1 MPKRLESQINAEK
14 KYQSKRKGTPMIPI
28 IYLSEE
34 DAKLVERLKG
44 RYGSKKN
51 GVITAIRG
59 WCELLDAQ
67 ERTAA
72 EKED

>member
-28 IYLSEE
+28 IYLSED
-34 DAKLVERLKG
+34 DAKLVERLRAK
-44 RYGSKKN
+44 YGSKKD
-51 GVITAIRG
+51 GVVTAIRG

-67 ERTAA
+67 ERVSEGKAG
-72 EKED
+72 

>member
-1 MPKRLESQINAEK
+1 MPKRLESQISAEK

-44 RYGSKKN
+44 RYGSKKD

-67 ERTAA
+67 ERIAA

>member
-34 DAKLVERLKG
+34 DA
-44 RYGSKKN
+44 
-51 GVITAIRG
+51 
-59 WCELLDAQ
+59 
-67 ERTAA
+67 
-72 EKED
+72 